1 MVIPQYF
8 VHRFKVSVESFLA
21 IVTLS
26 RSKRLN
32 WGAQPYIHGNCD
44 ENGICHTGIFVIQSF
59 VISGRIVIW
68 KAGQCR
74 VPTVYTTTCLKFKS
88 SFVM

>member
-1 MVIPQYF
+1 M
-8 VHRFKVSVESFLA
+8 
-21 IVTLS
+21 
-26 RSKRLN
+26 LN

-59 VISGRIVIW
+59 VISGPIITW